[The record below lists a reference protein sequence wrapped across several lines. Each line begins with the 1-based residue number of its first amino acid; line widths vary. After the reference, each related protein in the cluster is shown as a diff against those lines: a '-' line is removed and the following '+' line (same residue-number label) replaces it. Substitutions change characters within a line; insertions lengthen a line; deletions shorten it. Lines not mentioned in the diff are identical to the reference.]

1 MWLAAFVAFAAA
13 VAFASSARA
22 RKKGDTRAAAVVFW
36 LSLVSVVAI
45 VLIAVVA
52 HLGTDLVGGC
62 ET

>member
-1 MWLAAFVAFAAA
+1 MWLAAFVAFTAA

-36 LSLVSVVAI
+36 VSVVSIVVI

-52 HLGTDLVGGC
+52 HVGADLVGGC
-62 ET
+62 ES